1 MRGAPGRARATI
13 CDPKMEHRE
22 HETVLALDN
31 LPLALPIAGVGPRLI
46 AGAVDYAVVSLLALA
61 LLVAGLF
68 VVAAL
73 PTRAAWVFAVM
84 ILGFFLI
91 EYGYF
96 AAFESLTHGQTLGKK
111 ALRLRVVAGDGAR
124 ASTMSILVRNGVRS
138 LDMVVGALL
147 MVLDPLSR
155 RLGDRL
161 AGTLVVHELEM
172 KACLTVGRVPRGW
185 SARDVAV
192 VESFFRRAAELELAR
207 ADSLA
212 RKLLAAVERDDP
224 ALLAGVEGLEPV
236 ERLRRALLVESA

>member
-1 MRGAPGRARATI
+1 
-13 CDPKMEHRE
+13 MEQAE

-46 AGAVDYAVVSLLALA
+46 AGAVDYAVVGALGLALV
-61 LLVAGLF
+61 VAGLF
-68 VVAAL
+68 LIAAMPARSAWVIAAL
-73 PTRAAWVFAVM
+73 

-111 ALRLRVVAGDGAR
+111 ALGLRVVGADGGRAG
-124 ASTMSILVRNGVRS
+124 TMSILVRNGVRS
-138 LDMVVGALL
+138 IDVLVGALL
-147 MVLDPLSR
+147 MILDPQSR

-161 AGTLVVHELEM
+161 AGTLVVHELET
-172 KACLTVGRVPRGW
+172 KAYLTVGRVPRGW

-192 VESFFRRAAELELAR
+192 VESFFRRAAELELGR
-207 ADSLA
+207 ADALA

-224 ALLAGVEGLEPV
+224 GLLADGAGLEPI